1 MGDRRTAKR
10 DPNEIDVD
18 PVTVLALVLAV
29 LLVPLLLV
37 GIFSH

>member
-1 MGDRRTAKR
+1 MDNNDPKR
-10 DPNEIDVD
+10 DPNEINAD
-18 PVTVLALVLAV
+18 PATVLAVTLAV

>member
-1 MGDRRTAKR
+1 MSQENPKR
-10 DPNEIDVD
+10 DPNEIDID
-18 PVTVLALVLAV
+18 PATVLAVALAV

>member
-1 MGDRRTAKR
+1 MNQENPKR

-18 PVTVLALVLAV
+18 PVTVLAVTLAV
-29 LLVPLLLV
+29 LLIPLLLV

>member
-1 MGDRRTAKR
+1 MSNDNPKR
-10 DPNEIDVD
+10 DPNEINVD
-18 PVTVLALVLAV
+18 PATVLAVTLAV

>member
-1 MGDRRTAKR
+1 MNNDNPER
-10 DPNEIDVD
+10 DPNEINID
-18 PVTVLALVLAV
+18 PATVLAVTLAV